1 MRSGRQDRQEFLSY
15 LDGPPCGSKNRDIMK
30 TLATKSA
37 MKRFVGILLI
47 VGLFAANGYSY
58 GPRGHRLVGAIA
70 DKRLAKNAAVAA
82 KVSKLLGGLSL
93 ATVATF
99 PDSIKSWDPC
109 GGHPGNSPVTSVKR
123 INKELHAFVKANPCN
138 GNPSHREFHFTDVP
152 VVGHEKYADG
162 TVGRSQFDI
171 VHMIPFCIRVLKGTE
186 PANNPRAITKSVAV
200 ILLAHY
206 LGDIH
211 QPLHV
216 GAEYFD
222 KDGKPFEPTASNPG
236 FADQGGNK
244 LTLFLLAGSG
254 TQSVGNLHGFWDT
267 GAVNAALGNTPDT
280 TVAQQLADSEPVNWK
295 LTGDTENWAEAMA
308 NDILPI
314 AADAHERLNFKN
326 IKITTGAHDIISG
339 DAVEKK
345 KSVSYQ
351 KFAGDTVKG
360 EIQKGGWR
368 LAALLEELLQ

>member
-1 MRSGRQDRQEFLSY
+1 
-15 LDGPPCGSKNRDIMK
+15 
-30 TLATKSA
+30 
-37 MKRFVGILLI
+37 MKRFTLKRFISILLV
-47 VGLFAANGYSY
+47 VGLLAVNGYSY

-70 DKRLAKNAAVAA
+70 DKRLAKNAAAAA

-109 GGHPGNSPVTSVKR
+109 GGHPGNSPVTSIKR
-123 INKELHAFVKANPCN
+123 INNELHAFVNANPCN
-138 GNPSHREFHFTDVP
+138 GHPSHHEFHYTDVP

-216 GAEYFD
+216 GAEFFNSQ
-222 KDGKPFEPTASNPG
+222 GKPFEPTASNPG

-244 LTLFLLAGSG
+244 LMLTLLAGSG
-254 TQSVGNLHGFWDT
+254 TQSVGKLHGFWDT
-267 GAVNAALGNTPDT
+267 PAVTAAFGNTPDT
-280 TVAQQLADSEPVNWK
+280 TVAQQLADNEPQNWK
-295 LTGDTENWAEAMA
+295 LTGDPENWAEALA
-308 NDILPI
+308 NEILPI
-314 AADAHERLNFKN
+314 AFDAHERLTFKN
-326 IKITTGAHDIISG
+326 VKTQAGAHDIISG

-345 KSVSYQ
+345 KPLSYE
-351 KFAGDTVKG
+351 KFAGATVKG
-360 EIQKGGWR
+360 EIQKAGWR
-368 LAALLEELLQ
+368 LAELLEQVVP